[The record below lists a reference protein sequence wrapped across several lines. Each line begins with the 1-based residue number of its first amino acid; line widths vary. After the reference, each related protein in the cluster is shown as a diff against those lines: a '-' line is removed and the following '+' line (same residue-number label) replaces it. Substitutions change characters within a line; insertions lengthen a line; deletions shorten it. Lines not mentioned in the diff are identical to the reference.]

1 MTAKLPIFFGEL
13 FNRSI
18 NELIGRL
25 EDWSI
30 GRLIINLKKGGN
42 LKCIVLEKAKKVLP

>member
-1 MTAKLPIFFGEL
+1 MVIAKIIIASLLQAGEAISYNVMTAKLPILFFGEL

-25 EDWSI
+25 VD
-30 GRLIINLKKGGN
+30 
-42 LKCIVLEKAKKVLP
+42 